1 VRRPPGLPVAL
12 SQEPESRCMG
22 AASRRISPPNDSASL
37 RPNYVTAD
45 RLFRIA
51 AEMSELDWT
60 LLSFTS
66 AVRLASGKQLAR
78 RLWGAAREGD
88 SAEAR
93 AARRALARLARHR
106 VLDPLPRRIG
116 GKRAGSAAIVF
127 RVGVAGVKL
136 LAQRGF
142 QPRRLDAPGA
152 LYVAHTLACTELVVE
167 LHEADQAGE
176 LECIEVQSEPSCWR
190 GFLGP
195 GAARLVL
202 KPDLFVRIGA
212 GSASEDRW
220 MVEIDLA
227 TEASGTLRTKA
238 ARYLAHYRSGSE
250 QAEHGVYP
258 RVLWAVPN
266 EHRVG
271 QVTDALRHL
280 PDEATRLFTVR
291 RLDEATSFLAGE
303 ARS

>member
-12 SQEPESRCMG
+12 SPSSESGRTG
-22 AASRRISPPNDSASL
+22 AASGRVSPPNDSASL
-37 RPNYVTAD
+37 RPNYVTAE

-60 LLSFTS
+60 LLSFIS
-66 AVRLASGKQLAR
+66 AVRLATGKQLGR
-78 RLWGAAREGD
+78 RFWNAAREGD

-93 AARRALARLARHR
+93 AARRTLARLARHR
-106 VLDPLPRRIG
+106 VLDSLPRRIG
-116 GKRAGSAAIVF
+116 GNRAGSGAIVF
-127 RVGVAGVKL
+127 RVGVAGVRL

-152 LYVAHTLACTELVVE
+152 LYVAHTLTCTELVVA

-176 LECIEVQSEPSCWR
+176 LECIEVQSEPVCWR

-195 GAARLVL
+195 AATRLVL
-202 KPDLFVRIGA
+202 KPDLFVRVGA

-220 MVEIDLA
+220 FIEIDLA

-250 QAEHGVYP
+250 QAEHSVYP

-266 EHRVG
+266 EHRAG

-280 PDEATRLFTVR
+280 PDEATRLFSVR
-291 RLDEATSFLAGE
+291 LLDEATSFLAAE

>member
-1 VRRPPGLPVAL
+1 MRRPPGLPVAL
-12 SQEPESRCMG
+12 SAKSESGCTG
-22 AASRRISPPNDSASL
+22 AASTEFSPPNDSASL

-51 AEMSELDWT
+51 AEMSEQDWT
-60 LLSFTS
+60 LLSFVS
-66 AVRLASGKQLAR
+66 AVRMATGKQLGR
-78 RLWGAAREGD
+78 RFWNAKREGD

-116 GKRAGSAAIVF
+116 GKRAGSSAIVF

-136 LAQRGF
+136 LAKRGF

-176 LECIEVQSEPSCWR
+176 LECIEVQSEPTCWR

-202 KPDLFVRIGA
+202 KPDLFVRVGA

-220 MVEIDLA
+220 MVETDLA

-250 QAEHGVYP
+250 QAEHSVYP

-266 EHRVG
+266 EHRAG
-271 QVTDALRHL
+271 QVKDALRHL

-291 RLDEATSFLAGE
+291 LLDEAVAFLAAE

>member
-1 VRRPPGLPVAL
+1 VRRPLALPVAL
-12 SQEPESRCMG
+12 SRETERGCTD
-22 AASRRISPPNDSASL
+22 AASGRVSPPNDSASH

-60 LLSFTS
+60 LLSFVS
-66 AVRLASGKQLAR
+66 AVRLATGKQLGR
-78 RLWGAAREGD
+78 RFWSAAREGD

-116 GKRAGSAAIVF
+116 GRRAGSGAIVF

-167 LHEADQAGE
+167 LHDADQAGE
-176 LECIEVQSEPSCWR
+176 LECIEVQSEPACWR

-195 GAARLVL
+195 GAARLML
-202 KPDLFVRIGA
+202 KPDLFARIGA

-220 MVEIDLA
+220 FIEIDLA
-227 TEASGTLRTKA
+227 TEASGTLQRKA

-250 QAEHGVYP
+250 QADHAVYP

-266 EHRVG
+266 EHRAG

-280 PDEATRLFTVR
+280 PDEASRLFNVR
-291 RLDEATSFLAGE
+291 LLDETVAFLAAE